1 MEINTKIAVITGV
14 SKGIGYAAA
23 EALLAKGAKVF
34 GLGRNNTIQHPNYT
48 FISCDVRNYND
59 VRSAFEQ
66 VYAQTNNTIHILLNN
81 AGLGYFGLL
90 EEMPVTEMQEMF
102 ETNVNGTLYCCKE
115 ALPKMKGAQYGH
127 IINIA
132 STAALEGMPQVSAYC
147 ATKWAVKGLS
157 ESLFRE
163 VRDFRIKVTCV
174 YPGSVKTDFFRN
186 SPGIQPHDY
195 MLMPEDVALS
205 IVQAIEMPDNFHTVN
220 LEIRPL
226 QPKGPKKI

>member
-1 MEINTKIAVITGV
+1 MEINNKIAVITGV
-14 SKGIGYAAA
+14 SKGIGYATAN
-23 EALLAKGAKVF
+23 ALLEKGARVF
-34 GLGRNNTIQHPNYT
+34 GLGRNNNIQHSNYT
-48 FISCDVRNYND
+48 FIPCDVRNHTD
-59 VRSAFEQ
+59 VHAAFEK
-66 VYAQTNNTIHILLNN
+66 VYAQTNDTVHILVNN

-90 EEMPVTEMQEMF
+90 EEMPVTEMQEMV
-102 ETNVNGTLYCCKE
+102 ETNINGTLYCCKE
-115 ALPKMKGAQYGH
+115 ALPKMKAAQYGH
-127 IINIA
+127 VINIA
-132 STAALEGMPQVSAYC
+132 STAALEGMPQVAAYC

-195 MLMPEDVALS
+195 MLMPEDVALT

-226 QPKGPKKI
+226 QPKGPKK